1 MNEELLHTILLGASF
16 LFLFAVAELL
26 HYKKMLIT
34 EHSRKLVHAVTGI
47 LTLLFPIYLKTIWS
61 VGFLCSSFLCIL
73 IFSKQYHFLKS
84 INQINRKS
92 AGSVLYPI
100 IVFICFCAYKL
111 AETKYAAAYT
121 ITLFYL
127 PILTLAIC
135 DPLAAL
141 VGKRFGIAKIPYYDH
156 QKSWLG
162 SLAFLLSAF
171 IIAFFFLNTLTCSFQ
186 LVLCFALLIAFS
198 ASITELLSKD
208 GWDNFTIPIIVLF
221 TTYCFITYAQ

>member
-1 MNEELLHTILLGASF
+1 MNEELLHTILLGACF
-16 LFLFAVAELL
+16 LLLFAIAELL
-26 HYKKMLIT
+26 HYKKILVT
-34 EHSRKLVHAVTGI
+34 EYSRKLVHTVTGI
-47 LTLLFPIYLKTIWS
+47 LTLLFPIYLTTIWS

-111 AETKYAAAYT
+111 AETKYTAAYT

-127 PILTLAIC
+127 PILILAIC

-141 VGKRFGIAKIPYYDH
+141 IGKRYGIVKIPYYDH

-162 SLAFLLSAF
+162 SLAFLVSAF
-171 IIAFFFLNTLTCSFQ
+171 TISFFFLITFNCSVL
-186 LVLCFALLIAFS
+186 LVIGFALLIACIS
-198 ASITELLSKD
+198 SITELISKD
-208 GWDNFTIPIIVLF
+208 GWDNFTIPIVVLL
-221 TTYCFITYAQ
+221 TTNCFILYAL